1 MMTILRAGTVARV
14 PVNKINP
21 GLLLIY
27 EDDPVRYNGN
37 IIKTYDQKLFFIAFW
52 RAYYFIGTQ

>member
-37 IIKTYDQKLFFIAFW
+37 IIKTYDQKLFFIAF
-52 RAYYFIGTQ
+52 